1 MTGNNKSQKR
11 LSEYDHYGKKSLVFG
26 TIALC
31 LALLSFWVLGYL
43 AELSVRFNFYKEIGN
58 CILLITF
65 LVLLIA
71 VVVLAILGIISGKKG
86 LKSNKAGLSIT
97 GLVLSIIGLSIPL
110 LGIIILLIYL
120 SAGGDIM

>member
-1 MTGNNKSQKR
+1 MTENNKSQKKS
-11 LSEYDHYGKKSLVFG
+11 SEYDHYGKKSLVFG

-31 LALLSFWVLGYL
+31 ILLIFWFSGYFI
-43 AELSVRFNFYKEIGN
+43 ELLVHSNFNKEIGN

-65 LVLLIA
+65 LVFLIA

-97 GLVLSIIGLSIPL
+97 GLVLSIIGLLIPL
-110 LGIIILLIYL
+110 LGTIILLIYL
-120 SAGGDIM
+120 LAGGDIM